1 MRIEQHASEVT
12 LVRTYPTGIT
22 NKAFTSTYSHK
33 KVSERLDEI
42 VWESK
47 RTMII
52 KGYFVA
58 NNSKSTIRVQ
68 TNDGSVF
75 VRTL

>member
-1 MRIEQHASEVT
+1 MDHVRIEQHSSEVI

-33 KVSERLDEI
+33 KVSERLDEK
-42 VWESK
+42 VWEHK
-47 RTMII
+47 RIMTLS
-52 KGYFVA
+52 GYFIT

-68 TNDGSVF
+68 TN
-75 VRTL
+75 